1 MNKKIILMVGISILL
16 IGIVFALSLSSKIQK
31 GEEALTLLGI
41 DTNKLQSVELIDL
54 DTKIKDKKLNISSGN
69 QNEGMFYEIDYTDQ
83 KKPIYIITNG

>member
-1 MNKKIILMVGISILL
+1 MVGISILL